1 LKLRRT
7 RYEVVWEM
15 LEYCSKPRR
24 ITQLIQ
30 GCNLN
35 PNSARKYVDLLM
47 AKGLLMK
54 DGEYY
59 KTTEKG
65 IKFIKLIE
73 EIYKGIFLK

>member
-7 RYEVVWEM
+7 RYEVVWEI

-35 PNSARKYVDLLM
+35 PNSAKKYIHLLI
-47 AKGLLMK
+47 AKELLMK
-54 DGEYY
+54 EGEYY

-65 IKFIKLIE
+65 IKFAKLIE
-73 EIYKGIFLK
+73 EIYEGIFLK